1 MVVSLLKYLIIIL
14 VLLIIFVILYI
25 YDNYQKLL
33 DILENINTS
42 KGKIDE
48 ILDKKKEYLEK
59 LSNDSKEKELKIML
73 KEETTNIFSKE
84 DMLFNVRWKLEDLIN
99 DKKYT
104 PEKEYK
110 DYYER
115 LKTLE
120 EDLEGLKD
128 YYNSKVILY
137 NEKYLN
143 KVFCNIYKMLKLD
156 KQKKF
161 KLRKIE
167 SFEILKD

>member
-42 KGKIDE
+42 KEKIDE
-48 ILDKKKEYLEK
+48 ILDKKKTFLEDLVK
-59 LSNDSKEKELKIML
+59 EAKEKELKIML
-73 KEETTNIFSKE
+73 KEEATDIFSKE
-84 DMLFNVRWKLEDLIN
+84 DILFNVRWKIESLIN
-99 DKKYT
+99 NNKYT
-104 PEKEYK
+104 PQNECAS
-110 DYYER
+110 YYER

-143 KVFCNIYKMLKLD
+143 KVFCNIYKMLKLE

>member
-1 MVVSLLKYLIIIL
+1 MKYVIIIL

-25 YDNYQKLL
+25 YNNYQKIK
-33 DILENINTS
+33 DILENINVS
-42 KGKIDE
+42 KEKIDE
-48 ILDKKKEYLEK
+48 LLDKKKELLENLVK
-59 LSNDSKEKELKIML
+59 DAKDKDLKIML
-73 KEETTNIFSKE
+73 KEETNDIFSKE
-84 DMLFNVRWKLEDLIN
+84 NVLYNVRWKLEELIT
-99 DKKYT
+99 DKKYN
-104 PEKEYK
+104 PK
-110 DYYER
+110 DEFKTYYER
-115 LKTLE
+115 LKVLE

-128 YYNSKVILY
+128 YYNSKVIIY

-143 KVFCNIYKMLKLD
+143 KLFCKIYKMLKLE

>member
-1 MVVSLLKYLIIIL
+1 MKYVI
-14 VLLIIFVILYI
+14 IIFVLLVIFTILYI
-25 YDNYQKLL
+25 YDNYQKIK

-42 KGKIDE
+42 KDKIDE
-48 ILDKKKEYLEK
+48 VLNNKKELLENLVK
-59 LSNDSKEKELKIML
+59 DAKDKDLKIML
-73 KEETTNIFSKE
+73 KEETNDIFSKE
-84 DMLFNVRWKLEDLIN
+84 DVLYNVRWKLEELIT
-99 DKKYT
+99 DKKYS
-104 PEKEYK
+104 PK
-110 DYYER
+110 DEFKTYYER
-115 LKTLE
+115 LKILE

-128 YYNSKVILY
+128 YYNSKVIIY

-143 KVFCNIYKMLKLD
+143 KLFCKIYKMLKLE

>member
-1 MVVSLLKYLIIIL
+1 MLKYLIIIL
-14 VLLIIFVILYI
+14 ILLVVFVILYI

-42 KGKIDE
+42 KEKIDE
-48 ILDKKKEYLEK
+48 ILDKKKMFLEDLVK
-59 LSNDSKEKELKIML
+59 ESKEKELKIML
-73 KEETTNIFSKE
+73 KEETPDIFSKE
-84 DMLFNVRWKLEDLIN
+84 DLLFNIRWKIENLIN
-99 DKKYT
+99 NNKYT
-104 PEKEYK
+104 PQNECAG
-110 DYYER
+110 YYDR
-115 LKTLE
+115 LKVLE
-120 EDLEGLKD
+120 EELEGLKD

-137 NEKYLN
+137 NEKFLN
-143 KVFCNIYKMLKLD
+143 KFFCNIYKLLKLE

>member
-1 MVVSLLKYLIIIL
+1 
-14 VLLIIFVILYI
+14 
-25 YDNYQKLL
+25 
-33 DILENINTS
+33 
-42 KGKIDE
+42 
-48 ILDKKKEYLEK
+48 
-59 LSNDSKEKELKIML
+59 ML
-73 KEETTNIFSKE
+73 KEEATDIFSKE
-84 DMLFNVRWKLEDLIN
+84 DILFNVRWKIESLIN
-99 DKKYT
+99 NNKYT
-104 PEKEYK
+104 PQNECASF
-110 DYYER
+110 YER

-143 KVFCNIYKMLKLD
+143 KVFCNIYKMLKLE